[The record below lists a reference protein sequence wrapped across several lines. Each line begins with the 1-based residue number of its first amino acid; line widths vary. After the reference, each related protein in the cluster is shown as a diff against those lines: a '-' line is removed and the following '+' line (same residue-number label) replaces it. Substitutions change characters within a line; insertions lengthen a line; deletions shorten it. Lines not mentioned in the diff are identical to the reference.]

1 METESLTLNSS
12 NVTRAQILELIETL
26 PMERLQSVY
35 DFVLF
40 LKTRPLAYLE
50 EDIFG
55 ESEEEIQADE
65 AKWEA
70 QFAVNRDK
78 LRALAE
84 EATAEYRAGKTKPME
99 FTREGRL
106 KR

>member
-1 METESLTLNSS
+1 MDTESLALSGSTI
-12 NVTRAQILELIETL
+12 TRREVHNLIETL
-26 PMERLQSVY
+26 PAERLQSVY

-40 LKTRPLAYLE
+40 LKTRPLLAE

-55 ESEEEIQADE
+55 ESEAEIEADE
-65 AKWEA
+65 ARWEEK
-70 QFAVNRDK
+70 FAATRDK
-78 LRALAE
+78 LLLLAE
-84 EATAEYRAGKTKPME
+84 EATAEYHAGKTKPMK